1 MTTKT
6 LIARSTWDWDL
17 ARDDLRNRATT
28 ASAGPIR
35 VQAEPLLRRTASGAL
50 LQSVRVRAGR
60 ALTQAFV
67 RSASGAEIPARV
79 AAAPDG
85 LRLLVGEVAAPET
98 ITVEL
103 PEVATGERIELVLA
117 PVRHW
122 DVHLVHHSHLDI
134 GYTDPQ
140 GRVLAEHLSYL
151 DSALDLIRETDDW
164 PDDAR
169 FRWSVES
176 LWSFEQWCA
185 NRPAAAVA
193 DMIDRVRQG
202 RIELTA
208 MPFNLHTET
217 CSTDELHELLR
228 IARDIRRRHGVDI
241 RAAMQTDVP
250 GAVGGLVDVLAEN
263 GVRYLSVAHNWAG
276 RSVPHLTGGQDV
288 PRLFWWR
295 APSGERV
302 LVWSTDTP
310 HGLAYMEGSVLGFDV
325 SYDMVDDLLPAY
337 LTALATRP
345 YPYDGRAFG
354 FPVPDAPLHRPPYP
368 WDILH
373 LRVQGR
379 FGDNAPPRR
388 IMAETV
394 RRWNSEWAY
403 PRLRLSHNEDFF
415 TEAERRYSERLPS
428 FTGSWNDWWADG
440 IGSAARPLQLVRRA
454 QAAVADAQTVSTI
467 AGLRGAPGAATDTAD
482 ARGVYL
488 NASLFDEHTW
498 GAADPWTHG
507 DDHTHSGEEQWHWK
521 YHTALAAHDDAERLL
536 TRAVARLAGTLDGGA
551 ALYVVNPAAHAR
563 TGVVTAFVPE
573 SRIPIETPL
582 SVADPRTGKSLPVEE
597 TPQLNPTHR
606 EAGRFLHIA
615 VDDVPPLGVL
625 RLDLV
630 DAGPPTAAAPPP
642 AGSVL
647 ENDELRVE
655 VDLAT
660 AAIHSIIDKRTGAEL
675 VDPSGTFGFNAYV
688 YDHYATAGGI
698 NHQSSKTE
706 ATANLA
712 LLGSRGT
719 ARPAALVD
727 AGRTAVRQWL
737 TYESVA
743 PGADWVRTTLTLRPG
758 TGVLEIENRIAKP
771 ATMAKESAFFAFPF
785 AFPDPVLRI
794 DATATVNGTD
804 LPYVP
809 GGAAHMQAVRHWIGL
824 HADGFGAAWVTVDA
838 PLVQLGAIAVP
849 YAPFPVSTPSHEP
862 GTIYSWVHNNLWDT
876 NFPSRQAFEMTFR
889 YRVTASPS
897 DSPDT
902 TSAFAAR
909 VAADATNPLAAVPAP
924 ASAPTGPIAAAGP
937 AVTLSDDRVRL
948 AGLTTPAPGQVLVR
962 LRSVASAPVD
972 CTITPGFPA
981 GAAWTATYLG
991 ESRSAL
997 EIHDAKVTATV
1008 PAFGTTA
1015 VLLTFP
1021 TTEE

>member
-1 MTTKT
+1 VTTKT
-6 LIARSTWDWDL
+6 LIARSTWDWDR
-17 ARDDLRNRATT
+17 ARDHLKASATT
-28 ASAGPIR
+28 ASAGSVR
-35 VQAEPLLRRTASGAL
+35 LQAEPLLQGSASGAL
-50 LQSVRVRAGR
+50 RQSVRVRADR
-60 ALTQAFV
+60 PLTQAFV
-67 RSASGAEIPARV
+67 RSSSGTQISAQVV
-79 AAAPDG
+79 AAPHG
-85 LRLLVGEVAAPET
+85 LRLLVPEVTAPET

-103 PEVATGERIELVLA
+103 PEVAPGERIELVLE
-117 PVRHW
+117 PVRRW

-151 DSALDLIRETDDW
+151 DSTLNLVRETDDW
-164 PDDAR
+164 PENAR

-176 LWSFEQWCA
+176 LWSFQQWSA
-185 NRPAAAVA
+185 NRPGAAVA
-193 DMIDRVRQG
+193 EMVDRVRQG

-228 IARDIRRRHGVDI
+228 IAHDVRNRYGLNIPV
-241 RAAMQTDVP
+241 AMQTDVP

-288 PRLFWWR
+288 PRLFWWH

-310 HGLAYMEGSVLGFDV
+310 HGLAYMEGSVLGFDT

-345 YPYDGRAFG
+345 YPYDGSAFG

-388 IMAETV
+388 IIAETV
-394 RRWNSEWAY
+394 RRWNAEWAY
-403 PRLRLSHNEDFF
+403 PRLRLSRNEDFF
-415 TEAERRYSERLPS
+415 AEAERRYAERLPS

-440 IGSAARPLQLVRRA
+440 IGSGARPLQLVRRA
-454 QAAVADAQTVSTI
+454 QAAVADAQTISAI
-467 AGLRGAPGAATDTAD
+467 AGLRGAPGAATDTTD
-482 ARGVYL
+482 AREVYV

-507 DDHTHSGEEQWHWK
+507 DDHTHSGDEQWHWK

-536 TRAVARLAGTLDGGA
+536 IRAVTRLADTLDGGT
-551 ALYVVNPAAHAR
+551 ALYVVNPGAHVR

-582 SVADPRTGKSLPVEE
+582 SVADPRTGKTLPTEE
-597 TPQLNPTHR
+597 TPQVNPTHR

-615 VDDVPPLGVL
+615 VDDVPPLGAV
-625 RLDLV
+625 RLDLR
-630 DAGPPTAAAPPP
+630 ATAAPVPSP
-642 AGSVL
+642 SPIAGSVL

-655 VDLAT
+655 VDLPT
-660 AAIHSIIDKRTGAEL
+660 ASVRSILDKRTGTEL
-675 VDPSGTFGFNAYV
+675 VNANASCGFNAYL
-688 YDHYATAGGI
+688 YDHYATSGGI
-698 NHQSSKTE
+698 NHQSSKME

-712 LLGSRGT
+712 LLGSRGV

-758 TGVLEIENRIAKP
+758 TGVLEIENRIAKTG
-771 ATMAKESAFFAFPF
+771 TMAKESAFFAFPF
-785 AFPDPVLRI
+785 AFADPVVRI

-804 LPYVP
+804 VPYVP
-809 GGAAHMQAVRHWIGL
+809 GGAAHMQAIRHWIGL
-824 HADGFGAAWVTVDA
+824 HAGGVGAAWVTVDA

-849 YAPFPVSTPSHEP
+849 YAPFPMSTPSREP
-862 GTIYSWVHNNLWDT
+862 GTVYSWVHNNLWDT

-889 YRVTASPS
+889 YRVAVCPS
-897 DSPDT
+897 DGPDA
-902 TSAFAAR
+902 TSAFASR
-909 VAADATNPLAAVPAP
+909 VAADATNPLIAVPAR
-924 ASAPTGPIAAAGP
+924 SSGP
-937 AVTLSDDRVRL
+937 AGSAVSGPAIELSDERVRL
-948 AGLTTPAPGQVLVR
+948 IGLTTPAPGHLLVR
-962 LRSVASAPVD
+962 LRSVASVPVD
-972 CTITPGFPA
+972 CTLSLGFPA
-981 GAAWTATYLG
+981 LSGWTATYLG
-991 ESRSAL
+991 DPRSAL
-997 EIHDAKVTATV
+997 ELRDAKVTTTV
-1008 PAFGTTA
+1008 PVFGTTA
-1015 VLLTFP
+1015 VLLTVP
-1021 TTEE
+1021 TAEE